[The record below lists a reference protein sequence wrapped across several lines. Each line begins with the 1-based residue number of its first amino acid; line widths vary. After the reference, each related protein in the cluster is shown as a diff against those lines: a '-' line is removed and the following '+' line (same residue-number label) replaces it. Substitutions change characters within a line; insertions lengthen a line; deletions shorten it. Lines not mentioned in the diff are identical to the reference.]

1 MSDVIDPNSLPVAQ
15 QEPAPQQP
23 APPQPEKSNRE
34 KVGDSFTAIFID
46 KLKEQSFTILIM
58 LAALYYQHNLWMA
71 DHDALDKEVDRKEE
85 RILEV
90 VEREHARSIEREK
103 VLEAKID
110 QFVELLK
117 QQAAWQQAQGG
128 R

>member
-1 MSDVIDPNSLPVAQ
+1 MSEIVDPNIPAAAP
-15 QEPAPQQP
+15 EPAPAP
-23 APPQPEKSNRE
+23 APEKSNKE
-34 KVGDSFTAIFID
+34 KIGDSFTAIFID

-58 LAALYYQHNLWMA
+58 LIALYYKHNLWMS
-71 DHDALDKEVDRKEE
+71 DHEALDKEVDRKEE

-117 QQAAWQQAQGG
+117 SQAAWQQAQSAHGK
-128 R
+128 